1 MERRRSLLRQRNDLN
16 FSSLIMLEVA
26 PIPLRRSANCFSTA
40 LRFSP
45 PRPCSRFEI
54 TALDDIRLDLDLL
67 GISVGNVLA
76 RLLQCGLFLGVEVF
90 ECESLLRFE
99 LRDRFARIDGSRG
112 RHRDAFLHRPM
123 GLARLLEGRP
133 SSW

>member
-1 MERRRSLLRQRNDLN
+1 MRTATSCAPTEYDILARESDSGVLKGASIPFLMPPIKARATS
-16 FSSLIMLEVA
+16 FS
-26 PIPLRRSANCFSTA
+26 
-40 LRFSP
+40 
-45 PRPCSRFEI
+45 
-54 TALDDIRLDLDLL
+54 LL

-99 LRDRFARIDGSRG
+99 LRDRFARIDGNRG
-112 RHRDAFLHRPM
+112 RQRDAFLHRPM